1 MDNISVTLTTNY
13 KEKPAGPDIPF
24 GVFTTDHMF
33 LMNYDRE
40 QGWHDPRIVPYAP
53 FQMDPACMVL
63 HYAQEIF
70 EGMKAYRDEEG
81 RIRLFRPEENFKRM
95 NDSCERMSI
104 PKIDVDFCVEAV
116 KQLVTLEKDWV
127 PTAPN
132 TSLYIRPF
140 IFATD
145 IHVGVHASHTYQFA
159 VILSPV
165 GPYYAT
171 GLAPRRHRLYQVRRQ
186 LRGLPAGRRKGRGEG
201 LLPGPLARRRGAQV
215 H

>member
-1 MDNISVTLTTNY
+1 MDKISVTLPPPY

-81 RIRLFRPEENFKRM
+81 RIRLFRIRLLCQFCRALQN
-95 NDSCERMSI
+95 SCHLRFFLSS
-104 PKIDVDFCVEAV
+104 VFRS
-116 KQLVTLEKDWV
+116 LVFREG
-127 PTAPN
+127 
-132 TSLYIRPF
+132 RPF
-140 IFATD
+140 FRAVLPGRHIFKEAFPGD
-145 IHVGVHASHTYQFA
+145 AEKIGS
-159 VILSPV
+159 
-165 GPYYAT
+165 
-171 GLAPRRHRLYQVRRQ
+171 VRF
-186 LRGLPAGRRKGRGEG
+186 RGGWPAGPGERE
-201 LLPGPLARRRGAQV
+201 PARQSAFAGERLRMKP
-215 H
+215 